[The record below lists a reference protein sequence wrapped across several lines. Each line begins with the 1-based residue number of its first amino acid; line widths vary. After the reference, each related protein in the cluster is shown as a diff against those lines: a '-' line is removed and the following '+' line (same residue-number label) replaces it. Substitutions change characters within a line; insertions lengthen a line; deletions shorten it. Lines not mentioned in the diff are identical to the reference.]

1 MKKVIVPILYVLV
14 IIVLCS
20 FLIKPVINGIHYG
33 IDLKGG
39 FEILYNIEPLIPGE
53 ELTSEDLNNTYK
65 AIVNRIDT
73 LGVSEPVITIEGD
86 NLIRIQL
93 PGVSDEDEARQRIS
107 TTAVLSFRDTND
119 KLLMTSEVLG
129 RNGAS
134 LSQNQQNF
142 LYEVKLDIKDTSTFY
157 KVTKDLS
164 TRTNGNNKMVI
175 WLDFDENVDSYASQI
190 DTCGEDGNMKCI
202 SAAYVKEGLSSSSV
216 VISFGEGNYNSEQ
229 IKKIKKSAEELV
241 DLINSGS
248 LPTKLTEE
256 STPKSVSPSFGSETI
271 TKTGIA
277 GLITFALISLILIFK
292 YRISGLIGSVCLFVY
307 AILVFLIF
315 NGVGGVLTLTGIA
328 ALVLGIGMAV
338 DSIIISNERVK
349 DELQKGNKLNVAFKE
364 GNKSSLV
371 AIIDANITTLI
382 AGIVLYIFGESSVKG
397 FATMLIITI
406 FITIFTTV
414 VLYRILQK
422 LFVDSNYF
430 KENPKILFG
439 KVKDHLKINYVDKS
453 KYPIYVGAS
462 IIILGITFVIVR
474 GFNFGVDFT
483 GGTNI
488 NLSSSENLDFD
499 KIKTIVDEYDVRDY
513 DYYMGTKK
521 EGYIKLNDILNEE
534 NEIKVKNALNEL
546 GIESSSSEISNLVTK
561 SLTKNAIKALIYSLI
576 VIIIYIA
583 IRFNINY
590 AISGILMLCHDV
602 LIILSLF
609 AIFNIPVDFIIVA
622 SLLTIIGYS
631 INDTI
636 VVFDRV
642 RENRKK
648 LFRNRK
654 KLTKEELDELVN
666 VSSSETVSRNVWTS
680 ITTIVAVVT
689 LISVGLNDIL
699 TFNIAILI
707 GLIAG
712 SFSSLLIG
720 PRVWMILEKRSIDKP
735 EEEDNE
741 PQELKIKGIND

>member
-1 MKKVIVPILYVLV
+1 MKKLITPILELILMVVVCALLV
-14 IIVLCS
+14 
-20 FLIKPVINGIHYG
+20 KPVINGMHYG
-33 IDLKGG
+33 IDLQGG
-39 FEILYNIEPLIPGE
+39 FEILYNVEPLVPGE
-53 ELTSEDLNNTYK
+53 KLTSDDLNNTYK

-73 LGVSEPVITIEGD
+73 LGVSEPVITIEGE

-93 PGVSDEDEARQRIS
+93 PGVSNEDEARQRIS

-134 LSQNQQNF
+134 LSQNERSFKYQ
-142 LYEVKLDIKDTSTFY
+142 VKLDIKDVSTFY
-157 KVTKDLS
+157 DVTKELA
-164 TRTNGNNKMVI
+164 TRSSSGNNLMVT
-175 WLDFDENVDSYASQI
+175 WLDFEEGVNNYQLEKE
-190 DTCGEDGNMKCI
+190 TCGMVSTGCI
-202 SAAYVKEGLSSSSV
+202 SAAYVSEGLSSNSV
-216 VISFGEGNYNSEQ
+216 VIEGNFTKEEAQ
-229 IKKIKKSAEELV
+229 ELV

-271 TKTGIA
+271 SKTGIA
-277 GLITFALISLILIFK
+277 GIITFVLISLILIFK
-292 YRISGLIGSVCLFVY
+292 YRISGLIGSICLFAY
-307 AILVFLIF
+307 AVIVFLVF
-315 NGVGGVLTLTGIA
+315 NGIGGVLTLTGIA

-349 DELQKGNKLNVAFKE
+349 DELLKGSKLNVAFKE

-406 FITIFTTV
+406 FITIITTV
-414 VLYRILQK
+414 FLYRFIQSM
-422 LFVDSNYF
+422 FVKSKVFIDKPNM
-430 KENPKILFG
+430 LFG
-439 KVKDHLKINYVDKS
+439 KPKNHKEINYVNVS
-453 KYPIYVGAS
+453 KYPIYIS
-462 IIILGITFVIVR
+462 SIIIILGIVFAIVR

-488 NLSSSENLDFD
+488 NLSSNNNLDFT
-499 KIKTIVDEYDVRDY
+499 KIKEIVKDYDVRGY
-513 DYYMGTKK
+513 DYYVGTKK
-521 EGYIKLNDILNEE
+521 EGYIKLNDILDEE
-534 NEIKVKNALNEL
+534 NEIKVKSELSNL
-546 GIESSSSEISNLVTK
+546 GIESSSTEISNMVTK
-561 SLTKNAIKALIYSLI
+561 SLTNNAIKALAYSI
-576 VIIIYIA
+576 IAIIIYIA
-583 IRFNINY
+583 IRFNLNY

-602 LIILSLF
+602 LVILSLF

-648 LFRNRK
+648 LFNNRK
-654 KLTKEELDELVN
+654 KLTMDELKELVN
-666 VSSSETVSRNVWTS
+666 VSSRETISRNVWTS

-720 PRVWMILEKRSIDKP
+720 PRVWMILEKRSIDRP
-735 EEEDNE
+735 EEEDTE
-741 PQELKIKGIND
+741 PHELKIKGIND